1 MLELD
6 LAAQEEVERGIETEG
21 SNLSGVSAR
30 CSWADVNVQQLTP
43 GASLGEG
50 EGGLLRE
57 GPATRPEPLNT
68 SHISEQ
74 QSQQIKAALKKG
86 LLNTKPILPP
96 IGRPSNLDKYGIVIV
111 ENMSKYVHIK
121 CVACHHDMAHPQV
134 ADGGKGLRIW
144 GVVVNT
150 VKPHIYVP

>member
-1 MLELD
+1 MRRGESMLELD

-43 GASLGEG
+43 GAGLGKG

-57 GPATRPEPLNT
+57 GPATRPESLDAP
-68 SHISEQ
+68 HISQQ

-86 LLNTKPILPP
+86 LLNTKPVLPP
-96 IGRPSNLDKYGIVIV
+96 IRRCIDLDKYGLMIQH
-111 ENMSKYVHIK
+111 MTK
-121 CVACHHDMAHPQV
+121 CVLNFSILV
-134 ADGGKGLRIW
+134 L
-144 GVVVNT
+144 
-150 VKPHIYVP
+150 

>member
-6 LAAQEEVERGIETEG
+6 LAVQEEVERGIETEG

-30 CSWADVNVQQLTP
+30 CSWADFNVQLLTP
-43 GASLGEG
+43 GASLRSG

-57 GPATRPEPLNT
+57 GPATRPELLNT

-86 LLNTKPILPP
+86 LLNTKPVLPP

-111 ENMSKYVHIK
+111 ENMNKYVHI
-121 CVACHHDMAHPQV
+121 
-134 ADGGKGLRIW
+134 
-144 GVVVNT
+144 
-150 VKPHIYVP
+150 